1 VDPVQVRLK
10 QPRRDEAACHAQ
22 KYPASDPDDA
32 HSSRRPHN
40 AGGSRAERDADPD
53 LPAALLYQ
61 ERHDAVGADG
71 AQSQAQETEDA
82 GDPGQGA
89 VREKSEADA
98 LFERL
103 QVVDDEV
110 RLDRRDPLTN
120 ENCRCPRAERR
131 FETKKVDRVE
141 ARYRS
146 SCLRS
151 RSVAARRHQTCP
163 PSAA

>member
-1 VDPVQVRLK
+1 M
-10 QPRRDEAACHAQ
+10 PRNTPLPIQTTPIRVVVLTTREGVAPSAMRI
-22 KYPASDPDDA
+22 PI
-32 HSSRRPHN
+32 SRR
-40 AGGSRAERDADPD
+40 
-53 LPAALLYQ
+53 LWLYQ

-71 AQSQAQETEDA
+71 AQSQAQETDDA

-151 RSVAARRHQTCP
+151 RSVAARRHQTCS